1 MQISPVSCNQNNHKP
16 AFKANLIGSSAFR
29 EIYENEALKIG
40 FKSEEA
46 RTMFEKLQQAFESA
60 TKKIIGT
67 VELREVN
74 DAFGI
79 KYFLPIYHGAK
90 TEAGDRTA
98 VVFLLSDKVTD
109 KSKPFRTATRTILAT
124 LSDSRARTIRET
136 TSETIGRSYAFEL
149 NPFSQAYQDAN
160 KS

>member
-1 MQISPVSCNQNNHKP
+1 MRIIPVSCNQNNHKP

-29 EIYENEALKIG
+29 EIYETEALKIG

-46 RTMFEKLQQAFESA
+46 ITMFEKLQQAFEGA
-60 TKKIIGT
+60 TTNITGT
-67 VELREVN
+67 VELREAK

-79 KYFLPIYHGAK
+79 KCFLPIYHGVK
-90 TEAGDRTA
+90 TEEGNPEG
-98 VVFLLSDKVTD
+98 VIFLLSEKLIN
-109 KSKPFRTATRTILAT
+109 KSKPLNEAVKLILAN

-149 NPFSQAYQDAN
+149 NPFSQAYQDAS